1 MNEPTVFLFP
11 GQGSYDAGLL
21 HELYTGHPAV
31 EPGFLLADAAARRL
45 LGEPFLPLAEASS
58 DLQQLGIFLA
68 GVEVARALERRGLR
82 PDLLAGHSFGELA
95 ALCVGEVFDLASGLE
110 IVCHRVL
117 ALRSVS
123 TAGVPGAM
131 AALSCGPERVE
142 ELLRDLGRPALEI
155 AVLNHPRQTVVSGP
169 RPDLEALAIL
179 AAGQKISLTF
189 LKSRYPFHSSH
200 LAPAVER
207 FAASLREHAFGPA
220 RVPVYLGMERR
231 LYSPDLD
238 LPSLLSSQFTRRLD
252 FAAAARDLHARGFR
266 RFVEAGSGDMVS
278 KVVQK
283 NLAISFEQG
292 SQWLG
297 KPETAAPELCRQMPV
312 AVVAMGCVLPG
323 AGDPDELWRHVL
335 EGVSGIVDLTELDP
349 DLGRDFVAGSQAEV
363 VPGKTYTLLSGAI
376 RQVAFDRRRL
386 AGFYDE
392 KDFAALTR
400 GQQLLAC
407 ALGQA
412 LAGRS
417 VDAGRTQ
424 CILGATADGSSEY
437 DEALFDDSVRGVAA
451 ELGIGPAPTLGVGD
465 SEALRQHELYR
476 AVSWRLLGEGAR
488 TYVVDSACSSSL
500 YALDLGV
507 KALRDGEADLVVA
520 GGVFAPG
527 PANNALF
534 AQFRGLTP
542 NASRPLDEAADGVVF
557 GDGAAAVVL
566 KRLPDALAAGDKVLG
581 VIRGMGL
588 SSDGKSPA
596 INVPQSAGQSLAIRR
611 AYAASG
617 VAPATVQVIEAHA
630 TATPVGDAVEV
641 RALADVF
648 SPRPESLPRIRLG
661 SVKSLI
667 GHTGWVSGVASLIKI
682 LQAFAHR
689 TIPPQHNFT
698 APAAGLALAATPFDI
713 PRESLPWPANQAP
726 FPRRAGIDGFGFGGT
741 NAHLVVEEFDEAYHR
756 RLCAGIG
763 EPARPAELAV
773 VGYASLIPTDFRIR
787 RADLRLPAGKRL
799 LPDVTEHMDASQYLA
814 AMMAGEILARLP
826 EGWSELRQS
835 TGVVLG
841 LEGKTERGARAN
853 ERIFLDRLR
862 RVAAGGDA
870 LETIAAR
877 LAERNPPSGPYT
889 LSGLMPNVAASRA
902 SSLFDLKGPNLV
914 IDMGEDSLFQAL
926 AAAAGLIAHGD
937 CRMVIAGGLNAAGRR
952 PESDAEGAL
961 MIALADPEA
970 ARAAA
975 LPVLATLRLAAVGGA
990 APAAADGGRRWR
1002 GARGASEVLAALRRA
1017 EEGRAASVGRL
1028 TFTPA
1033 VAAAPE
1039 PEPPATHA
1047 YVRGTPIDAYG
1058 PLLVAAP
1065 ADAPAGSLAGRR
1077 LLVLTD
1083 QPAPWAG
1090 LAPAGAALVSPAD
1103 VDLSSEEGIAATVT
1117 ALDAVQF
1124 DTIVAVR
1131 TLAPHDARSLL
1142 TGPLEH
1148 ETRLLDLLFA
1158 VCRHAYPAI
1167 ARGDVAVYS
1176 LCLDAFE
1183 EDRPHP
1189 YTGLLGG
1196 FLKSLARELPEAT
1209 VRAVHT
1215 GTADADQAW
1224 RQLELEM
1231 GQPPGTPE
1239 VFWRGGRREVF
1250 ALARLDE
1257 LADGSRPLLD
1267 ADSVVLATGGA
1278 RGVTAVM
1285 SEELLRRF
1293 GCTVIAVGRT
1303 DPGDL
1308 PERLAAMS
1316 EAELA
1321 AYEGTF
1327 YREELALD
1335 ARQKMPALKQRF
1347 AACQAAHELRAAIRL
1362 LEGLPGRFA
1371 YRVLDLHDEAAVADL
1386 VYDVVSRYGR
1396 IDMVVHGAGVQ
1407 VSKALAKK
1415 SLGDFR
1421 RIVAT
1426 KLGGLASIYRACRWH
1441 ADGRPVHFHLLSSA
1455 FSYLGNDGQPDYG
1468 AANEAMN
1475 RLAAALDGRDGGAAW
1490 SSLAW
1495 LGWAGIGMTRG
1506 SEFAALA
1513 ASRRLR
1519 GVTRGEGSGI
1529 FGRLMAGRPVS
1540 PATVLLAEGE
1550 RELYRPVLAPERL
1563 PFRPSRPSE
1572 LVWPL
1577 EIGLETA
1584 PFLRDHVVQGV
1595 PTLPGSFLLGI
1606 AAGAA
1611 RRLRPE
1617 LRITAFE
1624 NTSFRRFVRVYE
1636 GRPARLRLDT
1646 RVVEEGEAETLVR
1659 VRVLSDF
1666 VHKSGAVLQKDAVQ
1680 TEIFLR
1686 MAASPAS
1693 APVRP
1698 AEGELRDGLQL
1709 PDPYLLESSP
1719 VRLNGRFNS
1728 MSALRVNGS
1737 RRLARYRLSD
1747 YPYPESPLLHML
1759 PNVILVDA
1767 FWRFGTVMATG
1778 ARALSVYVPER
1789 CDRMGVYFDYTD
1801 FGLDWLC
1808 GPLVFTGAN
1817 PRPQGDQ
1824 LLVGPIEARDREGRL
1839 RLTVEGGVCRKFGE
1853 IENAF

>member
-21 HELYTGHPAV
+21 HELYTGHPAAQ
-31 EPGFLLADAAARRL
+31 PGFLQADAAARRL
-45 LGEPFLPLAEASS
+45 LGEPFLPLDEGSP

-95 ALCVGEVFDLASGLE
+95 ALCAGEVFDLASGVE

-117 ALRSVS
+117 ALRSVP
-123 TAGVPGAM
+123 TPGAM
-131 AALSCGPERVE
+131 AALSCGPERAE
-142 ELLRDLGRPALEI
+142 ELLRELGGQALEI
-155 AVLNHPRQTVVSGP
+155 AVLNHPRQTVISGP
-169 RPDLEALAIL
+169 RPDLEDLATL

-200 LAPAVER
+200 LAPAVDR
-207 FAASLREHAFGPA
+207 FAASLREYEFGAA
-220 RVPVYLGMERR
+220 RVPVYLGMERQ

-252 FAAAARDLHARGFR
+252 FAAVARDLHARGYR
-266 RFVEAGSGDMVS
+266 RFVESGSGDMVS

-283 NLAISFEQG
+283 NLAAGFEQG
-292 SQWLG
+292 SQWLSR
-297 KPETAAPELCRQMPV
+297 PETEAPEACPRMPI

-323 AGDPDELWRHVL
+323 AGDPDELWRNVL
-335 EGVSGIVDLTELDP
+335 EGGSGIVDLTALDP

-363 VPGKTYTLLSGAI
+363 VSGKTYTLLSGAI
-376 RQVAFDRRRL
+376 RQVAFDRQRL
-386 AGFYDE
+386 AGFYE
-392 KDFAALTR
+392 ERDFAALTR

-412 LAGRS
+412 LAGRP

-437 DEALFDDSVRGVAA
+437 DEALFDDSVRAVAA
-451 ELGIGPAPTLGVGD
+451 ESGVASPPALGAGD

-476 AVSWRLLGEGAR
+476 AVSGRLLGESVR

-500 YALDLGV
+500 YSLDLGV
-507 KALRDGEADLVVA
+507 KALRDGESDLVVA

-542 NASRPLDEAADGVVF
+542 RASRPLDEAADGVVF

-611 AYAASG
+611 AYEASG
-617 VAPATVQVIEAHA
+617 VAADTVQLIEAHA

-648 SPRPESLPRIRLG
+648 ADRPAELPRIQLG
-661 SVKSLI
+661 SVKSLL

-689 TIPPQHNFT
+689 TIPPQYNFT
-698 APAAGLALAATPFDI
+698 APAESLALAATPFEI
-713 PRESLPWPANQAP
+713 ARQKLPWPANRAP

-756 RLCAGIG
+756 RLCAGIAK
-763 EPARPAELAV
+763 PARVTELAV
-773 VGYASLIPTDFRIR
+773 VGAASLIPETYRFQRS
-787 RADLRLPAGKRL
+787 DLRLPAGKRL

-814 AMMAGEILARLP
+814 AAMAGEILSKLP
-826 EGWSELRQS
+826 ESWKELRQE

-862 RVAAGGDA
+862 RVAAGHPA

-914 IDMGEDSLFQAL
+914 IDSGEDSLFQAL
-926 AAAAGLIAHGD
+926 EAAAALIAHGD
-937 CRMVIAGGLNAAGRR
+937 CRMVIAGGVNATGRH
-952 PESDAEGAL
+952 PQSDAEGIAL
-961 MIALADPEA
+961 IALADLET

-975 LPVLATLRLAAVGGA
+975 LPVLARFKLAAAGDA
-990 APAAADGGRRWR
+990 APANTGNGRRWR
-1002 GARGASEVLAALRRA
+1002 GARGAVEVLEALRRA
-1017 EEGRAASVGRL
+1017 GEGKATSIGRL

-1033 VAAAPE
+1033 VEAVVE

-1083 QPAPWAG
+1083 QPALWSS
-1090 LAPAGAALVSPAD
+1090 LVPAGSTLVSPED
-1103 VDLSSEEGIAATVT
+1103 IDLSSEEGIAATVK
-1117 ALDAVQF
+1117 ALDSVAF
-1124 DTIVAVR
+1124 DTIVAAK
-1131 TLAPHDARSLL
+1131 TLAPHDSRSLL
-1142 TGPLEH
+1142 TSPLAH

-1167 ARGDVAVYS
+1167 ARGGVAVYS

-1189 YTGLLGG
+1189 YTGLPGG
-1196 FLKSLARELPEAT
+1196 FLKSLARELPAAA

-1215 GTADADQAW
+1215 GTADPRQAW

-1257 LADGSRPLLD
+1257 LAADSRPYLT
-1267 ADSVVLATGGA
+1267 AGSVVLATGGA

-1303 DPGDL
+1303 DPRGL
-1308 PERLAAMS
+1308 PEALAALS
-1316 EAELA
+1316 ESELA
-1321 AYEGTF
+1321 AHEGAF
-1327 YREELALD
+1327 YREELARD
-1335 ARQKMPALKQRF
+1335 PGQKMPALKRRF
-1347 AACQAAHELRAAIRL
+1347 AEIQAAHELRAAIRL
-1362 LEGLPGRFA
+1362 LEGLPGRFE
-1371 YRVLDLHDEAAVADL
+1371 YRVLDLHDDAAVTDL
-1386 VYDVVSRYGR
+1386 VYQVYSRYGR

-1407 VSKALAKK
+1407 VSKTLPKK
-1415 SLGDFR
+1415 SLTDFR
-1421 RIVAT
+1421 RIVNT
-1426 KLGGLASIYRACRWH
+1426 KLGGLSAIYRACRWH
-1441 ADGRPVHFHLLSSA
+1441 ADGRPVHFHLLTSA

-1475 RLAAALDGRDGGAAW
+1475 RLAAALDGRDGGAVW

-1519 GVTRGEGSGI
+1519 GITHDEGRDL
-1529 FGRLMAGRPVS
+1529 FGRLMAGRPAS

-1550 RELYRPVLAPERL
+1550 RELYRPAFTAVR
-1563 PFRPSRPSE
+1563 RPPRPRQPSE
-1572 LVWPL
+1572 LVRPL
-1577 EIGLETA
+1577 EIDLDVA

-1595 PTLPGSFLLGI
+1595 PTLPGAFLLGI
-1606 AAGAA
+1606 AADAA
-1611 RRLRPE
+1611 QRLRPG

-1636 GRPARLRLDT
+1636 GRPTRLRLDT
-1646 RVVEEGEAETLVR
+1646 RVVEEGEDETVVR
-1659 VRVLSDF
+1659 VQVLSDF
-1666 VHKSGAVLQKDAVQ
+1666 VHKSGVVLQKDAVQ

-1686 MAASPAS
+1686 MS
-1693 APVRP
+1693 ARP
-1698 AEGELRDGLQL
+1698 ANAPPLDAAGELRDSQQL

-1728 MSALRVNGS
+1728 MSGLKVNGS
-1737 RRLARYRLSD
+1737 RRHASYRLSD

-1778 ARALSVYVPER
+1778 ERTLSVYVPER

-1801 FGLDWLC
+1801 FGLDWLRE
-1808 GPLVFTGAN
+1808 PVVFTGAN

-1824 LLVGPIEARDREGRL
+1824 LLVGPIEARDRDGRL
-1839 RLTVEGGVCRKFGE
+1839 RLTVEDGVCRKFGD
-1853 IENAF
+1853 IHHAF

>member
-1 MNEPTVFLFP
+1 
-11 GQGSYDAGLL
+11 
-21 HELYTGHPAV
+21 
-31 EPGFLLADAAARRL
+31 
-45 LGEPFLPLAEASS
+45 
-58 DLQQLGIFLA
+58 
-68 GVEVARALERRGLR
+68 
-82 PDLLAGHSFGELA
+82 
-95 ALCVGEVFDLASGLE
+95 
-110 IVCHRVL
+110 
-117 ALRSVS
+117 
-123 TAGVPGAM
+123 
-131 AALSCGPERVE
+131 
-142 ELLRDLGRPALEI
+142 
-155 AVLNHPRQTVVSGP
+155 
-169 RPDLEALAIL
+169 
-179 AAGQKISLTF
+179 
-189 LKSRYPFHSSH
+189 
-200 LAPAVER
+200 
-207 FAASLREHAFGPA
+207 
-220 RVPVYLGMERR
+220 
-231 LYSPDLD
+231 
-238 LPSLLSSQFTRRLD
+238 
-252 FAAAARDLHARGFR
+252 
-266 RFVEAGSGDMVS
+266 
-278 KVVQK
+278 
-283 NLAISFEQG
+283 
-292 SQWLG
+292 
-297 KPETAAPELCRQMPV
+297 
-312 AVVAMGCVLPG
+312 
-323 AGDPDELWRHVL
+323 
-335 EGVSGIVDLTELDP
+335 
-349 DLGRDFVAGSQAEV
+349 
-363 VPGKTYTLLSGAI
+363 
-376 RQVAFDRRRL
+376 
-386 AGFYDE
+386 
-392 KDFAALTR
+392 
-400 GQQLLAC
+400 
-407 ALGQA
+407 GQA
-412 LAGRS
+412 LAGRR
-417 VDAGRTQ
+417 VEAGRTQ

-437 DEALFDDSVRGVAA
+437 DEALFDDSVRRVAA
-451 ELGIGPAPTLGVGD
+451 ELGIQSVPRLAAGD

-476 AVSWRLLGEGAR
+476 AVSGRLLGEGAR

-500 YALDLGV
+500 YSLDLGI

-542 NASRPLDEAADGVVF
+542 RASRPLDEAADGVVF

-566 KRLPDALAAGDKVLG
+566 KRLPDALAAGDRVLG

-617 VAPATVQVIEAHA
+617 VATDTVQLIEAHA

-648 SPRPESLPRIRLG
+648 AGRPAELPRIQLG
-661 SVKSLI
+661 SVKALI

-689 TIPPQHNFT
+689 TIPPQYNFT
-698 APAAGLALAATPFDI
+698 APAEALALASTPFEI
-713 PRESLPWPANQAP
+713 TREALPWPANRAS

-756 RLCAGIG
+756 RLCAGIS
-763 EPARPAELAV
+763 EPARVTELAV
-773 VGYASLIPTDFRIR
+773 VGVASLIPGSFQLQRS
-787 RADLRLPAGKRL
+787 DLGLPPGKRL

-814 AMMAGEILARLP
+814 AMMAGEILSKLP
-826 EGWSELRQS
+826 EGWQELRQS

-841 LEGKTERGARAN
+841 LEGKTERGGRAN

-862 RVAAGGDA
+862 RVAAGEA
-870 LETIAAR
+870 AVEEIAAR

-914 IDMGEDSLFQAL
+914 IDRGEDSLFQAL
-926 AAAAGLIAHGD
+926 EAAAALIAHGD
-937 CRMVIAGGLNAAGRR
+937 CRMVIAGGLNATGRH
-952 PESDAEGAL
+952 PEGDAEGVL
-961 MIALADPEA
+961 MIALADLEA

-975 LPVLATLRLAAVGGA
+975 LPVLARFKLAAAGDEVPTRTG
-990 APAAADGGRRWR
+990 GGRRWR
-1002 GARGASEVLAALRRA
+1002 GARGAVEVLEALRRA
-1017 EEGRAASVGRL
+1017 GEGKAASVGRL
-1028 TFTPA
+1028 VFTP
-1033 VAAAPE
+1033 VVEAA

-1058 PLLVAAP
+1058 PVLIAAP
-1065 ADAPAGSLAGRR
+1065 ATAPPGTLAGRK

-1083 QPAPWAG
+1083 QPALWAG
-1090 LAPAGAALVSPAD
+1090 LAPAGATLVSPSD
-1103 VDLSSEEGIAATVT
+1103 VDLSSDEGIAATIT
-1117 ALDAVQF
+1117 ALDAIDF
-1124 DTIVAVR
+1124 DTVVAVK

-1142 TGPLEH
+1142 TSPLAH

-1167 ARGDVAVYS
+1167 GRGAASVYT

-1196 FLKSLARELPEAT
+1196 FLKSLARELPEAAI
-1209 VRAVHT
+1209 RSVHT
-1215 GTADADQAW
+1215 SAADPAQAW
-1224 RQLELEM
+1224 RLLALEM
-1231 GQPPGTPE
+1231 GQPRGEAE

-1250 ALARLDE
+1250 ALAKLDE
-1257 LADGSRPLLD
+1257 LASDSRPCLT

-1293 GCTVIAVGRT
+1293 GGTVVAVGRT
-1303 DPGDL
+1303 DPRDL
-1308 PERLAAMS
+1308 PESLAAMT
-1316 EAELA
+1316 EEELA
-1321 AYEGTF
+1321 AHEGTF
-1327 YREELALD
+1327 YRDELARD
-1335 ARQKMPALKQRF
+1335 PSQKMPALKRRF
-1347 AACQAAHELRAAIRL
+1347 AACQAVHELRAAIRL

-1371 YRVLDLHDEAAVADL
+1371 YHVLDLHDEAAVADL
-1386 VYDVVSRYGR
+1386 VYDVYSRYGR
-1396 IDMVVHGAGVQ
+1396 VDMVVHGAGIQ
-1407 VSKALAKK
+1407 ISKTLPKK
-1415 SLGDFR
+1415 SLADFR
-1421 RIVAT
+1421 RIVGT

-1475 RLAAALDGRDGGAAW
+1475 RLAASLDGRDGGASW

-1519 GVTRGEGSGI
+1519 GVTHDEGREI
-1529 FGRLMAGRPVS
+1529 FGRLMAGRPAS

-1550 RELYRPVLAPERL
+1550 RELYRPVLAPARRTPRSL
-1563 PFRPSRPSE
+1563 PSE
-1572 LVWPL
+1572 LVRPL
-1577 EIGLETA
+1577 EIDLENA

-1595 PTLPGSFLLGI
+1595 PTLPGAFLLGI
-1606 AAGAA
+1606 AADAA
-1611 RRLRPE
+1611 QRLRPG

-1636 GRPARLRLDT
+1636 GRPTRLRLDT
-1646 RVVEEGEAETLVR
+1646 RVVEEGDAEALVR
-1659 VRVLSDF
+1659 VQVLSDF

-1686 MAASPAS
+1686 MAAQPAS
-1693 APVRP
+1693 APARS
-1698 AEGELRDGLQL
+1698 AAGELSDSIQL

-1728 MSALRVNGS
+1728 MSGLRVNGT
-1737 RRLARYRLSD
+1737 RRLAQYRLSD
-1747 YPYPESPLLHML
+1747 YPYPESPLLHLL

-1778 ARALSVYVPER
+1778 ERALSVYVPER

-1801 FGLDWLC
+1801 FGLGWL
-1808 GPLVFTGAN
+1808 
-1817 PRPQGDQ
+1817 
-1824 LLVGPIEARDREGRL
+1824 
-1839 RLTVEGGVCRKFGE
+1839 
-1853 IENAF
+1853 